1 MSVIEVQ
8 QDRRC
13 SPFYPRQA
21 ELDRLNRWHEWK
33 GYRSADGFY
42 DTELEYFATRN
53 STGVFDLSP
62 MTKYRVTGPDSLDFV
77 DRLVTRNMQKIR
89 PGRVAYAVWCDDEG
103 QVIDDGTIFH
113 LRKGEYRICSQERH
127 MSWFQAAAIG
137 LDVTIVDE
145 TDEICALA
153 VQGPTSFSVLNAMGL
168 DGIGELRPFG
178 LATFDLAGSELM
190 VSRTGFT
197 GDLGYELWTTPD
209 KAIELWDALFAA
221 GEIFGIRAMGTDAL
235 ERARIEAGFIQAYVD
250 FLPADATV
258 RSGRSRSPLELGLE
272 WLVDFDKSNFNG
284 RRALVEEKQR
294 GPTWRLVKLDIEGNK
309 EAHHSYIFANR
320 RGGRNVGF
328 VTSAAWSPVCKQNI
342 AIGTVQTPHG
352 KVGDTLFVE
361 VYYQREMHWSRVM
374 AEAKVV
380 DKPFWDP
387 PRKRVTPPGPY

>member
-53 STGVFDLSP
+53 SCGVFDLSP

-77 DRLVTRNMQKIR
+77 DRLVTRNMRKVR

-113 LRKGEYRICSQERH
+113 LREGEYRICSQERH
-127 MSWFQAAAIG
+127 MSWFRAAAIG

-153 VQGPTSFSVLNAMGL
+153 LQGPTSFSTLNAMGL
-168 DGIGELRPFG
+168 DGIDALRPFG
-178 LATFDLAGSELM
+178 LATFDFADSELM
-190 VSRTGFT
+190 LSRTGFT

-272 WLVDFDKSNFNG
+272 WLVDFDKPNFNG
-284 RRALVEEKQR
+284 RRALLEEKKR
-294 GPTWRLVKLDIEGNK
+294 GSTWRLVKLDIEGNK

-328 VTSAAWSPVCKQNI
+328 VTSATWSPVCKQNI

-352 KVGDTLFVE
+352 NIGDTLFVE

-374 AEAKVV
+374 AEAKVI

>member
-77 DRLVTRNMQKIR
+77 DRLVTRNMRKIR

-113 LRKGEYRICSQERH
+113 LREGEYRICSQERH
-127 MSWFQAAAIG
+127 MSWFRAAAIG

-153 VQGPTSFSVLNAMGL
+153 VQGPTSFSVLDAMGL

-178 LATFDLAGSELM
+178 LAAFDFADSELM

-221 GEIFGIRAMGTDAL
+221 GELFGIRAMGTDAL

-250 FLPADATV
+250 FLPADSTV

-284 RRALVEEKQR
+284 RRALLEEKER
-294 GPTWRLVKLDIEGNK
+294 GSTWRLVKLDIEGNK
-309 EAHHSYIFANR
+309 EAHHSYIFANK

-352 KVGDTLFVE
+352 NVGDKLFVE